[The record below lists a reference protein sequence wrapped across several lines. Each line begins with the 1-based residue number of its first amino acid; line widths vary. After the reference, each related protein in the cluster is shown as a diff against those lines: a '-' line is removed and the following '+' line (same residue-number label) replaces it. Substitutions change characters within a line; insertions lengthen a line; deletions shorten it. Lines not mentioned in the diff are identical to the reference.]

1 MRRARRL
8 AWPVFAATA
17 ALAILLGARSL
28 STSRALAIWVVL
40 GAAIALLVLIRQS
53 RGGDRPQLA
62 GRFEAAL
69 RRPATTAEQPME
81 LTRVENM
88 LELGSAF
95 AGNAHQRLLPL
106 LRTVAAARLSSRHG
120 IELDRR
126 PEAARALLGEEAW
139 DLLRPDRPE
148 PADRFARGIPRARV
162 AALIERVESL

>member
-1 MRRARRL
+1 
-8 AWPVFAATA
+8 
-17 ALAILLGARSL
+17 
-28 STSRALAIWVVL
+28 
-40 GAAIALLVLIRQS
+40 
-53 RGGDRPQLA
+53 
-62 GRFEAAL
+62 
-69 RRPATTAEQPME
+69 ME